1 MIAGTSKRLL
11 PDDIEL
17 LKKLQKKYL
26 LKIVR
31 SILLFGLFLGL
42 FILSY
47 HNIIPYEQSATR
59 ASFLLR
65 GTASVP
71 FFTVELKQ
79 GETVTPWLDPHF
91 YWLLL
96 GFGGAYLA
104 MFPLCSLLVTVF
116 AIHSIPRVFS
126 GWDTFILFLLLLV
139 SIAISLIVVLAQV
152 QFHFVHLALLDTI
165 VEYLFCIAL
174 FTNSLMLLVRHILP
188 LPPFRQ
194 AIRQVLIGV
203 FMAVFLYFTAG
214 QLLQLSIVVTGARL
228 LHGGIL
234 FVFLWLTYLFYEEC
248 TRSWQEK
255 AQINRTAYVWLISYI
270 FKVLFFFSLLI
281 ILFFLPG
288 TASLHALW
296 PAALLL
302 ILFLEGCCSAFYK
315 KGRAAIAGA
324 TVSALIM
331 AFALVTLFP
340 FIL

>member
-11 PDDIEL
+11 PNDIEL
-17 LKKLQKKYL
+17 LKKLRKKYL
-26 LKIVR
+26 LKTAR

-47 HNIIPYEQSATR
+47 HNIIPYEQWTAHTR
-59 ASFLLR
+59 FLLR
-65 GTASVP
+65 GTASSP

-104 MFPLCSLLVTVF
+104 MFPLCSLLVTIF

-126 GWDTFILFLLLLV
+126 GWNTFILVLSLLAGM
-139 SIAISLIVVLAQV
+139 AISLIVVFAQTR
-152 QFHFVHLALLDTI
+152 FHFVHLALLDTI

-174 FTNSLMLLVRHILP
+174 ITNSLMLLVQRFFPLP
-188 LPPFRQ
+188 LFRQ
-194 AIRQVLIGV
+194 VIRQVLVGV
-203 FMAVFLYFTAG
+203 FMALFLYFTVG
-214 QLLQLSIVVTGARL
+214 QLMHLSLIITGAQL
-228 LHGGIL
+228 WHSGIL
-234 FVFLWLTYLFYEEC
+234 FVLLWPTYLFYEEC

-255 AQINRTAYVWLISYI
+255 TQINRTAYVWLISYI

-296 PAALLL
+296 PTALLL